1 MTGSSPAA
9 DLLARAAEA
18 AEALAAGA
26 PRALEQLVTA
36 AEALDDALGAAE
48 AQRPGPGRVTL
59 APASSSAPPLT
70 RDELGDLLV
79 TLAAAG
85 VDADERS
92 RLALRLAAGLRAVG
106 AGLRAGDG
114 TAEPRQD
121 RDRTAH

>member
-1 MTGSSPAA
+1 MTGTSPAA
-9 DLLARAAEA
+9 DPLTRGAEA

-36 AEALDDALGAAE
+36 AAALDDALGVAE
-48 AQRPGPGRVTL
+48 AQRRGPGRVTR
-59 APASSSAPPLT
+59 ASSAPPLT

-92 RLALRLAAGLRAVG
+92 RLALRLAAGLRAAG
-106 AGLRAGDG
+106 AGRGDG

-121 RDRTAH
+121 RDKTAH